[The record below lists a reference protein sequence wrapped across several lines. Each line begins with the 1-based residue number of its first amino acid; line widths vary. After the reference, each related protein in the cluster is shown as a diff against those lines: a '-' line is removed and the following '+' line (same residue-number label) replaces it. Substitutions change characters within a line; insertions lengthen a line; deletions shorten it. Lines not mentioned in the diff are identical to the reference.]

1 MGPVLRHLLVDLDD
15 TLYPAS
21 SGLREEIVRRMNE
34 FVARFLETD
43 AENAAKIRHDL
54 SRRYGTTLSGLIQQF
69 RYTHAEEYLAYT
81 HPVEVE
87 QFLHRDPELRPAL
100 ERVRLPMSILT
111 NSPMEH
117 AERILR
123 FLGILDLFGR
133 IYDIRFNDLQGKPHT
148 SVYTR
153 VLHDLDLEAPEV
165 LFIDNRVDYLL
176 GFAKIGGE
184 VLLVE
189 EGQCEAQ
196 PFQQEG
202 EDFPCIRNI
211 KELPDYLESRGNLE
225 TPAYGGTP

>member
-43 AENAAKIRHDL
+43 PTTAAEIRQDL

-69 RYTHAEEYLAYT
+69 RYTAPDEYLRYT

-87 QFLHRDPELRPAL
+87 QFLHKDPGLRPAL
-100 ERVRLPMSILT
+100 ERVRLPMSVLT

-117 AERILR
+117 ARRILG
-123 FLGILDLFGR
+123 FLEISDLFVK
-133 IYDIRFNDLQGKPHT
+133 IYDIRFNNLQGKPHT
-148 SVYTR
+148 SLYTR
-153 VLHDLDLEAPEV
+153 VLHDVGLGAPEV
-165 LFIDNRVDYLL
+165 LLIDNRVDYLL
-176 GFAKIGGE
+176 GFQKIGGK

-189 EGQCEAQ
+189 EGECSEV
-196 PFQQEG
+196 PGPNRGG
-202 EDFPCIRNI
+202 EMPCIRSI
-211 KELPDYLESRGNLE
+211 HQLPDFLDGES
-225 TPAYGGTP
+225 